1 MERCAGVLANVLATI
16 VSACVCHLVLRPKT
30 ALIIV
35 RPIFFSS
42 PDLVV
47 GMPVSMAICRFTL
60 SIPNARLSEND
71 TPGILIFFDI
81 IQYYYSTYTE

>member
-1 MERCAGVLANVLATI
+1 MSSSN
-16 VSACVCHLVLRPKT
+16 HLVLRPKT

-42 PDLVV
+42 PDFVV
-47 GMPVSMAICRFTL
+47 GMPVSLAICRFTL

-71 TPGILIFFDI
+71 TPGIFSLAIILSIF
-81 IQYYYSTYTE
+81 

>member
-1 MERCAGVLANVLATI
+1 MSSCLASEDGIDYRAADFL
-16 VSACVCHLVLRPKT
+16 
-30 ALIIV
+30 
-35 RPIFFSS
+35 SS

-47 GMPVSMAICRFTL
+47 GMPVSLAICRFTL

-71 TPGILIFFDI
+71 TPGIFIFFDI